1 MHLGALFIIRH
12 VLTSASVRETAR
24 RFQLSP
30 STVSAAIRNAETE
43 LAMKLTERASGEL
56 VTLIAG
62 GGVLEG
68 LEPITVAIGELCQ
81 FAGQVGAGGIDEAW
95 AARIPVKIVAIE
107 RFLEVADQGSINRA
121 ARRLHLGQPQLS
133 LQLANLEKFLG
144 RRLFERQAQGSVL
157 TEEGRRAYQI
167 FMAISQAW
175 NDLKSAADERY
186 RRTARSLRIGSII
199 PTGSESWVARCL
211 GLLVSEWNARRSN
224 NAISLVS
231 MTADDLRE
239 ALKSGRIDVAILD
252 SVFGLEDFRHRELL
266 QTDMVVIAPR
276 HSTQTSVADLVA
288 AHAICMPSPRTGLG
302 HAAMAFSDER
312 APNRRLRSRD
322 ITAADSLPVIVDL
335 VANHGYVSFLGRVSA
350 MPIADKVRIV
360 DLDEHLPMSYH
371 VAFNHRKAAADAC
384 AVIIAAAAR
393 ITSEAVAKT
402 DAVRESAA

>member
-1 MHLGALFIIRH
+1 M
-12 VLTSASVRETAR
+12 
-24 RFQLSP
+24 
-30 STVSAAIRNAETE
+30 
-43 LAMKLTERASGEL
+43 
-56 VTLIAG
+56 
-62 GGVLEG
+62 
-68 LEPITVAIGELCQ
+68 
-81 FAGQVGAGGIDEAW
+81 
-95 AARIPVKIVAIE
+95 
-107 RFLEVADQGSINRA
+107 
-121 ARRLHLGQPQLS
+121 
-133 LQLANLEKFLG
+133 
-144 RRLFERQAQGSVL
+144 L

-224 NAISLVS
+224 NAISLVL

-266 QTDMVVIAPR
+266 QTDMVVIAPP
-276 HSTQTSVADLVA
+276 HSTETTVADLVA
-288 AHAICMPSPRTGLG
+288 GHAICMPSPRTGLG
-302 HAAMAFSDER
+302 HAAMAFSAER
-312 APNRRLRSRD
+312 APDRRLRSRD

-350 MPIADKVRIV
+350 MPIAGKVRIV

>member
-56 VTLIAG
+56 VTLIASG
-62 GGVLEG
+62 GLLEG

-81 FAGQVGAGGIDEAW
+81 FADHAGAGGIDEAW

-107 RFLEVADQGSINRA
+107 RFLEVADHGSINRA

-144 RRLFERQAQGSVL
+144 RRLFERQAHGSVL

-224 NAISLVS
+224 NAISLVA

-266 QTDMVVIAPR
+266 QTDMVVIAPPQ
-276 HSTQTSVADLVA
+276 STETTVAELVA

-302 HAAMAFSDER
+302 HAAMAFSHER
-312 APNRRLRSRD
+312 ADRRLRSRD

-360 DLDEHLPMSYH
+360 DLDEALPMSYH

-402 DAVRESAA
+402 DGTRESAA